1 MEIIR
6 KLFPEEDA
14 DYYKIFMNSGYI
26 ELSREEIDEVRRD
39 ASKEDGSF
47 KIYGDMGVWEKIC
60 VGLTQFYE
68 EIWEQFIVNSKNP
81 GKILKIKQNEER

>member
-14 DYYKIFMNSGYI
+14 DYYEIFMNSGYI
-26 ELSREEIDEVRRD
+26 ELSQEEIDEVRRD

-47 KIYGDMGVWEKIC
+47 KIYGDMGV
-60 VGLTQFYE
+60 
-68 EIWEQFIVNSKNP
+68 
-81 GKILKIKQNEER
+81 